1 MLLGLYSRLQ
11 SWFGDLRTRARE
23 EGGASAVEYGLLVA
37 LIAAIIVLVVSLL
50 GKKVSNGFSTME
62 RALP

>member
-1 MLLGLYSRLQ
+1 MLLGLYTHVQ
-11 SWFGDLRTRARE
+11 SWWADLRTRARE

-50 GKKVSNGFSTME
+50 GKKVSKAFSTVE
-62 RALP
+62 SAIP